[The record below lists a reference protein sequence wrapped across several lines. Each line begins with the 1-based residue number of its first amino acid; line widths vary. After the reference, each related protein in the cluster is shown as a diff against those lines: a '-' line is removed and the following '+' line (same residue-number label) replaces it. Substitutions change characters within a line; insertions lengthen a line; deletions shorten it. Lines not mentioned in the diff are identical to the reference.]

1 MRTLSWDLVQC
12 VTNPETFGTIIT
24 AICNQNEPLHGDTEI
39 NVIIAV
45 SPSWRRKLLR
55 CCRRCPEVLAVVY
68 CFIYLPG
75 AECGEIGE
83 ITALTIVNYLYFP
96 LIISN

>member
-1 MRTLSWDLVQC
+1 MGMRKVLCS
-12 VTNPETFGTIIT
+12 F
-24 AICNQNEPLHGDTEI
+24 
-39 NVIIAV
+39 
-45 SPSWRRKLLR
+45 
-55 CCRRCPEVLAVVY
+55 RRCLEDLAVVY

-75 AECGEIGE
+75 SECGEIGE

>member
-1 MRTLSWDLVQC
+1 MC
-12 VTNPETFGTIIT
+12 GANPETFGTIIT
-24 AICNQNEPLHGDTEI
+24 AICNQNEPRLGDTEL
-39 NVIIAV
+39 NVIIIV
-45 SPSWRRKLLR
+45 RHHRMRIVLCLLGTWL
-55 CCRRCPEVLAVVY
+55 EHLAVVY

-75 AECGEIGE
+75 ECGEIGE